1 MVIFVR
7 GNATCS
13 MHDTKIFKRPPV
25 RGGVDLPG
33 SASPFFN
40 AFQRPLISDVLAT
53 GLDMPSRSGMALATS
68 QMLPLS
74 FFQLWAIGTGGH
86 RLAFHSRHTI
96 PCIPHALKVPQRPWS
111 RKQLTELCLIL
122 AVMLDLGPINILKS
136 SLFME
141 IRTVVQVMT
150 FHALVPCF

>member
-7 GNATCS
+7 GNAICS

-25 RGGVDLPG
+25 RGGVGLPG
-33 SASPFFN
+33 SASPFLMPFSVR
-40 AFQRPLISDVLAT
+40 QSLTSGDRPRHTQPFWDGPGNLTDAPTELFPVVGS
-53 GLDMPSRSGMALATS
+53 
-68 QMLPLS
+68 
-74 FFQLWAIGTGGH
+74 GH